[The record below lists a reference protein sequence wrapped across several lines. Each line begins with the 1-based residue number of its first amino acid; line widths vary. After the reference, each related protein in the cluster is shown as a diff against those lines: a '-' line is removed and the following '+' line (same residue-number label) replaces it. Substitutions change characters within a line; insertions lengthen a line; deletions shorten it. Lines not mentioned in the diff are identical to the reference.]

1 MTIKKDTLQNI
12 FITICVIIFVIFIF
26 FLFTNKTSSNSNIG
40 SSPVSYSGDTQVLD
54 LTAKSGFTPN
64 VITAQ
69 ANRKT
74 ILNVIT
80 NKTFDCSASVR
91 IPSLNIS
98 QNLPLTGTTQIDIG
112 AHNAG
117 DVVDGT
123 CLMGMYSF
131 KIKFI

>member
-1 MTIKKDTLQNI
+1 MEIKKETLKKL
-12 FITICVIIFVIFIF
+12 TISVCVIFVGIFIF
-26 FLFTNKTSSNSNIG
+26 FLFANRPANTTG
-40 SSPVSYSGDTQVLD
+40 AVPVSYSGETQLID
-54 LTAKSGFTPN
+54 LTAKNGFTPN

-69 ANRKT
+69 ANRNT
-74 ILNVIT
+74 ILNVVT
-80 NKTFDCSASVR
+80 NKTFDCSSSVR
-91 IPSLNIS
+91 IPALNIS
-98 QNLPLTGTTQIDIG
+98 QNLPMTGTTQIALG